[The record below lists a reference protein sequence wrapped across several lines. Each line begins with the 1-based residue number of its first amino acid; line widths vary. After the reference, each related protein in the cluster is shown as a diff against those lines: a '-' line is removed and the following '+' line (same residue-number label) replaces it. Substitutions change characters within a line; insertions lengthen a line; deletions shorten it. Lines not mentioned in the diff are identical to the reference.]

1 MALRQ
6 IRLGSSENV
15 IQYDDGDFDK
25 SISVEDPIE
34 CTAAPVAGSDVL
46 RLNDVGTSVGDVYG
60 PGAAVDSDIA
70 EFDGVTGK
78 LLKDG
83 GLSHAIVAGA
93 VGSSHT
99 QGTDTALGL
108 LGTKNPPIDAD
119 LVIQRDST
127 AAFALVTSTWT
138 QIKAFLKTY
147 FDGLYEILGTTAT
160 HSALTTGVH
169 GVGAG
174 TVAEVADIA
183 VDANLSATA
192 QAAIA
197 ASHARQHSI
206 TDTSDHTSTAT
217 SGKIL
222 KADANGLPIDATNT
236 DAQVSGAVS
245 ASHARSHA
253 ISSTS
258 DHSDVNLAGLSNND
272 LMRWD
277 DPSSKWLPKSIAEIV
292 LNQIIAPHRLST
304 LDMVFNNVVVPA
316 AASSLTIG
324 TDLSERKMECVRI

>member
-60 PGAAVDSDIA
+60 PGVAVDSDIA

-83 GLSHAIVAGA
+83 GLSHATVAGA
-93 VGSSHT
+93 VGS
-99 QGTDTALGL
+99 
-108 LGTKNPPIDAD
+108 
-119 LVIQRDST
+119 
-127 AAFALVTSTWT
+127 
-138 QIKAFLKTY
+138 
-147 FDGLYEILGTTAT
+147 
-160 HSALTTGVH
+160 
-169 GVGAG
+169 
-174 TVAEVADIA
+174 
-183 VDANLSATA
+183 
-192 QAAIA
+192 
-197 ASHARQHSI
+197 
-206 TDTSDHTSTAT
+206 
-217 SGKIL
+217 
-222 KADANGLPIDATNT
+222 
-236 DAQVSGAVS
+236 
-245 ASHARSHA
+245 SHARSHA

-304 LDMVFNNVVVPA
+304 LDMVFNNVVVPV

-324 TDLSERKMECVRI
+324 TDLSERKMECVRISATGAETLTNFLGGVEGQIKILIFSGGNVTLTDGTRDSGKFYLNQLPALTDFVGADGDILALINLTGDGGATTDGWWEELWRVIKVK